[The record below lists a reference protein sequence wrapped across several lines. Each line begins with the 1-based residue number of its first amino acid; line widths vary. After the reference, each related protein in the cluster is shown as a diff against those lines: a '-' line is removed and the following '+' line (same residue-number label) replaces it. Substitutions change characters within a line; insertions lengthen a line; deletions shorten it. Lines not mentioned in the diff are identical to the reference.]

1 VFLSTLCSKSVL
13 INIMMGAGEWC
24 ADGGDKW
31 EKRKTRGRRSGESEE
46 REEGR
51 QRVTNRTD
59 VLGIV

>member
-1 VFLSTLCSKSVL
+1 
-13 INIMMGAGEWC
+13 MMGAGEWC